1 MVAAVETVGS
11 VDADEADD
19 VVEGAKADKTV
30 GLAEVVVAV
39 EAAVAVE
46 AV

>member
-1 MVAAVETVGS
+1 M
-11 VDADEADD
+11 
-19 VVEGAKADKTV
+19 VEGAKADKSV

-46 AV
+46 AVEVVKV